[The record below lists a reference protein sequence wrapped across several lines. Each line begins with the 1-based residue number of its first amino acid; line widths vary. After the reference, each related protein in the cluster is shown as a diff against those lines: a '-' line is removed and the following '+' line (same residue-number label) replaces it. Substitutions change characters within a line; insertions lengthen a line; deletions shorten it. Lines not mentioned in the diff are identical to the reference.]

1 MGYIHLKSL
10 IPGPKSQA
18 LLARR
23 AAAVS
28 AALYQSVP
36 IAVARA
42 SGALIEDVDGNI
54 LLDLVGGIGAL
65 AVGHAPPQVV
75 EAIKMQAEKYLHICA
90 IVGNYEPYV
99 AVCEQL
105 NAITPGDFPK
115 KSILANGGAEAVEN
129 AVKLARAYTGKS
141 AVIAFEGAYHGRSN
155 LTMALTSKYAL
166 FKKGFGPF
174 APEIYRLPLPNLYRT
189 PAGMSPE
196 AYLDWALWN
205 LDNALIAHVDPS
217 AIAAIIIEP
226 IIGEGG
232 FIPVPAPFLNK
243 IREIC
248 DRHNIVMIADEIQC
262 GFGRSGKLF
271 AIEHSGVVPD
281 LIITAKSLAAGTPLS
296 AVTGRA
302 EILDAPHLGG
312 VGSTYGGNPLACAA
326 ALEAI
331 KIINRPESLTG
342 ARRIENQVRQT
353 FEPLQAE
360 LPVLGDVRG
369 LGAMMALEFV
379 KDPITKE
386 PWPDFVLSVIQKCA
400 NRGVMLLRAGLYSN
414 CIRLLPPIDI
424 PEDQLQEGL
433 DILASSMV
441 ETHVAMKPE
450 R

>member
-1 MGYIHLKSL
+1 MPTIQLKTA
-10 IPGPKSQA
+10 IPGPKSQE

-36 IAVARA
+36 IAYAKATGSLV
-42 SGALIEDVDGNI
+42 EDVDGNV

-65 AVGHAPPQVV
+65 AVGHAPASVSR
-75 EAIKMQAEKYLHICA
+75 AIQAQTEKYIHVCP
-90 IVGNYEPYV
+90 IVANYEPYV
-99 AVCEQL
+99 EVCEKL

-115 KSILANGGAEAVEN
+115 KTLLANGGAEAVEN
-129 AVKLARAYTGKS
+129 AIKLARAYTQR
-141 AVIAFEGAYHGRSN
+141 AAIFCFEGAYHGRSN
-155 LTMALTSKYAL
+155 LTMALTSKYGL

-189 PAGMSPE
+189 PAGMSQE
-196 AYLDWALWN
+196 DYLTWSLWN
-205 LDNALIAHVDPS
+205 LENALIAYADPS

-232 FIPVPAPFLNK
+232 FIPVPTPFLQK
-243 IREIC
+243 IRDIC
-248 DRHNIVMIADEIQC
+248 SQHGIVMIADEIQC

-296 AVTGRA
+296 AVTGKA

-312 VGSTYGGNPLACAA
+312 VGSTYGGNPLACVA

-331 KIINRPESLTG
+331 KLINRPETLAAAT
-342 ARRIENQVRQT
+342 RIEAMVRAT

-360 LPVLGDVRG
+360 ISVLGDVRG
-369 LGAMMALEFV
+369 RGAMMALEFV
-379 KDPITKE
+379 KDPATKE
-386 PWPDFVLSVIQKCA
+386 PWPEFVISVIQKCTA
-400 NRGVMLLRAGLYSN
+400 RGVLLLRAGLYSN
-414 CIRLLPPIDI
+414 CIRLLPQLDI
-424 PEDQLQEGL
+424 PDDQLREGL
-433 DILASSMV
+433 DIMTQAIV
-441 ETHVAMKPE
+441 ETYGEMRGK
-450 R
+450 

>member
-1 MGYIHLKSL
+1 MPYIQLKTP
-10 IPGPKSQA
+10 IPGPKSQE

-36 IAVARA
+36 IAYARA
-42 SGALIEDVDGNI
+42 SGSLVEDVDGNI

-65 AVGHAPPQVV
+65 AVGHAPTQVT
-75 EAIKMQAEKYLHICA
+75 EAIQAQTEKYLHVCP
-90 IVGNYEPYV
+90 IVANYEPYIE
-99 AVCEQL
+99 VCEQL

-115 KSILANGGAEAVEN
+115 KTLLANGGAEAVEN
-129 AVKLARAYTGKS
+129 AVKLSRAYTKR
-141 AVIAFEGAYHGRSN
+141 AAIICFEGAYHGRSN
-155 LTMALTSKYAL
+155 LTMALTSKYGL

-189 PAGMSPE
+189 PPGMSQDQ
-196 AYLDWALWN
+196 YLEWSIWN
-205 LDNALIAHVDPS
+205 LENALIAHVDPS
-217 AIAAIIIEP
+217 AIAAILIEP

-232 FIPVPAPFLNK
+232 FILVPAPFLQK

-248 DRHNIVMIADEIQC
+248 DTYGIVMIADEIQC
-262 GFGRSGKLF
+262 GFGRSGRLF
-271 AIEHSGVVPD
+271 AIEHTGVVPD

-312 VGSTYGGNPLACAA
+312 VGSTYGGNPLACVA

-331 KIINRPESLTG
+331 KLINRPETL
-342 ARRIENQVRQT
+342 ANAARIEGMVRST

-360 LPVLGDVRG
+360 IPVLGDVRG
-369 LGAMMALEFV
+369 RGAMMALEFV
-379 KDPITKE
+379 KEPETKE
-386 PWPDFVLSVIQKCA
+386 PWPEFVIGVIQKCTA
-400 NRGVMLLRAGLYSN
+400 KGVLLLRAGLYSN
-414 CIRLLPPIDI
+414 CIRLLPQLDI
-424 PEDQLQEGL
+424 PEAQLREGL
-433 DILASSMV
+433 EIIAVSIV
-441 ETHVAMKPE
+441 ETYREM

>member
-1 MGYIHLKSL
+1 MAYIQLKTA
-10 IPGPKSQA
+10 IPGPKSQE

-28 AALYQSVP
+28 AALYQAVP
-36 IAVARA
+36 IAFARA
-42 SGALIEDVDGNI
+42 SGSLVEDVDGNI

-65 AVGHAPPQVV
+65 AVGHAPPQVT
-75 EAIKMQAEKYLHICA
+75 EAIKAQAEKYLHVCA
-90 IVGNYEPYV
+90 IVGNYEPYI

-115 KSILANGGAEAVEN
+115 KTLLANGGAEAVEN
-129 AVKLARAYTGKS
+129 AIKLSRAYTRR
-141 AVIAFEGAYHGRSN
+141 AAIIAFEGAYHGRTN
-155 LTMALTSKYAL
+155 LTMALTSKYGL

-189 PAGMSPE
+189 PVGMSQ
-196 AYLDWALWN
+196 ADYLNWSLWN
-205 LDNALIAHVDPS
+205 LENALVAQVDPS

-232 FIPVPAPFLNK
+232 FIPVPALFLQK

-248 DRHNIVMIADEIQC
+248 DRHQLVMIADEVQS

-271 AIEHSGVVPD
+271 AIEHSGVIPD

-312 VGSTYGGNPLACAA
+312 VGSTYGGNPLACVA

-331 KIINRPESLTG
+331 KLINRPQTL
-342 ARRIENQVRQT
+342 ARAERIENLVRSA

-360 LPVLGDVRG
+360 IPSLGDVRG
-369 LGAMMALEFV
+369 CGAMMALEFV
-379 KDPITKE
+379 KDPLSKE
-386 PWPDFVLSVIQKCA
+386 PWPDFVLNVIQKCV
-400 NRGVMLLRAGLYSN
+400 NRGLLLLRAGLYSN
-414 CIRLLPPIDI
+414 CIRLLPQLDI
-424 PEDQLQEGL
+424 PDDQLQEGL
-433 DILASSMV
+433 QIIAGAIV
-441 ETHVAMKPE
+441 ETYEEMG
-450 R
+450 

>member
-1 MGYIHLKSL
+1 MSYIQLKTP
-10 IPGPKSQA
+10 IPGPKSQE

-28 AALYQSVP
+28 SALYQSVP

-42 SGALIEDVDGNI
+42 SGSLVEDVDGNI

-65 AVGHAPPQVV
+65 GVGHAPPQVT
-75 EAIKMQAEKYLHICA
+75 EAIKAQAENYLHFCA

-115 KSILANGGAEAVEN
+115 KTLLANGGAEAVEN
-129 AVKLARAYTGKS
+129 AVKLSRAYTKRP
-141 AVIAFEGAYHGRSN
+141 AIITFEGAYHGRTN
-155 LTMALTSKYAL
+155 LTMALTSKYGL
-166 FKKGFGPF
+166 FKKSFGPF

-189 PAGMSPE
+189 PPGMTPE
-196 AYLDWALWN
+196 AYLEWCIWN
-205 LDNALIAHVDPS
+205 LDNALIAQVDPS
-217 AIAAIIIEP
+217 AIAAFIIEP
-226 IIGEGG
+226 IVGEGG
-232 FIPVPAPFLNK
+232 FIPVPTPFLQK

-248 DRHNIVMIADEIQC
+248 DRHNIVMIADEVQS

-281 LIITAKSLAAGTPLS
+281 LIVTAKSLAAGTPLS

-302 EILDAPHLGG
+302 EILDAPHVGG

-331 KIINRPESLTG
+331 KLINRPETL
-342 ARRIENQVRQT
+342 ARAARVETKVRHT

-360 LPVLGDVRG
+360 VPVLGDIRG
-369 LGAMMALEFV
+369 RGAMMVLEFV
-379 KDPITKE
+379 KDPATKE
-386 PWPDFVLSVIQKCA
+386 PWPEFVLDVIKKCVD
-400 NRGVMLLRAGLYSN
+400 RGIILLRAGLYSN
-414 CIRLLPPIDI
+414 CLRLLPQLDI
-424 PEDQLQEGL
+424 PDDQLQEGL
-433 DILASSMV
+433 DIIATAVV
-441 ETHVAMKPE
+441 ETHQKL

>member
-1 MGYIHLKSL
+1 MAYIQLKTA
-10 IPGPKSQA
+10 IPGPKSQE
-18 LLARR
+18 LTARR

-36 IAVARA
+36 IAIERA
-42 SGALIEDVDGNI
+42 SGSLVEDVDGNI

-65 AVGHAPPQVV
+65 AVGHAPAQVA
-75 EAIKMQAEKYLHICA
+75 EAIKAQVEKYIHVCA

-105 NAITPGDFPK
+105 NAITPGSFPK
-115 KSILANGGAEAVEN
+115 KTLLANGGAEAVEN
-129 AVKLARAYTGKS
+129 AIKLSRAYTKRP
-141 AVIAFEGAYHGRSN
+141 AIITFEGAYHGRTN

-189 PAGMSPE
+189 PPGMTPE
-196 AYLDWALWN
+196 AYLEWSIWN
-205 LDNALIAHVDPS
+205 LENALIAQVDPS
-217 AIAAIIIEP
+217 AIAAFIIEP

-232 FIPVPAPFLNK
+232 FIPVPTPFLEK

-248 DRHNIVMIADEIQC
+248 DRHEIVMIVDEVQS

-271 AIEHSGVVPD
+271 AIEHSGVIPD

-312 VGSTYGGNPLACAA
+312 VGSTYGGNPLACVA
-326 ALEAI
+326 ALEAM
-331 KIINRPESLTG
+331 KLINRPEML
-342 ARRIENQVRQT
+342 AAAKRIEGLVRQS

-360 LPVLGDVRG
+360 IPVLGDVRG
-369 LGAMMALEFV
+369 RGAMMALEFV
-379 KDPITKE
+379 KDPVTKE
-386 PWPDFVLSVIQKCA
+386 PWPDFVLSAIKKCA

-414 CIRLLPPIDI
+414 CIRLLPQLDI
-424 PEDQLQEGL
+424 PTDQLQEGL
-433 DILASSMV
+433 DIITGAIV
-441 ETHVAMKPE
+441 ETYEEMRA
-450 R
+450 

>member
-1 MGYIHLKSL
+1 MAHIKLKTT
-10 IPGPKSQA
+10 IPGPKSQE

-42 SGALIEDVDGNI
+42 SGSLVEDVDGNI

-65 AVGHAPPQVV
+65 AVGHAPKAVT
-75 EAIKMQAEKYLHICA
+75 EAIQAQAEKYLHVCA
-90 IVGNYEPYV
+90 IVGNYEPYI

-129 AVKLARAYTGKS
+129 AVKLARVYTGKS

-189 PAGMSPE
+189 PPGMSPE
-196 AYLDWALWN
+196 AYLEWSLWN
-205 LDNALIAHVDPS
+205 LENALIAHVDPS

-226 IIGEGG
+226 IVGEGG
-232 FIPVPAPFLNK
+232 FIPVPTPFLKK
-243 IREIC
+243 IRELC

-262 GFGRSGKLF
+262 GFGRSGTLF
-271 AIEHSGVVPD
+271 AIEHNGVVPD
-281 LIITAKSLAAGTPLS
+281 LMITAKSLAAGTPLS
-296 AVTGRA
+296 GVTGRA
-302 EILDAPHLGG
+302 EIVDAPHLGG
-312 VGSTYGGNPLACAA
+312 VGSTYGGNPLACVA

-331 KIINRPESLTG
+331 KIINRPETLES
-342 ARRIENQVRQT
+342 ARRIEAQVRRT

-360 LPVLGDVRG
+360 IPLLGDVRG
-369 LGAMMALEFV
+369 RGAMMALEFV
-379 KDPITKE
+379 KGPATKE

-400 NRGVMLLRAGLYSN
+400 DRGVMLLRAGLYSN
-414 CIRLLPPIDI
+414 CIRLLPPINI
-424 PEDQLQEGL
+424 PADQLQEGL
-433 DILASSMV
+433 DIMSQSIV
-441 ETHVAMKPE
+441 ETYEEMKPE
-450 R
+450 

>member
-1 MGYIHLKSL
+1 MGYIHLKTV

-36 IAVARA
+36 IAVERA
-42 SGALIEDVDGNI
+42 SGALVEDVDGNI

-75 EAIKMQAEKYLHICA
+75 EAIKMQAEKYLHVCA

-189 PAGMSPE
+189 PPEMSPE
-196 AYLDWALWN
+196 AYLDWSLWN

-232 FIPVPAPFLNK
+232 FIPVPTPFLKK

-312 VGSTYGGNPLACAA
+312 VGSTYGGNPVACAA

-331 KIINRPESLTG
+331 KLINRPESLAG
-342 ARRIENQVRQT
+342 ARRIEAQVRQT
-353 FEPLQAE
+353 FEPLQAK

-379 KDPITKE
+379 KDPTSKE

-400 NRGVMLLRAGLYSN
+400 NQGVMLLRAGLYSN

-433 DILASSMV
+433 DILATSIV
-441 ETHVAMKPE
+441 ETYDVMNLE

>member
-1 MGYIHLKSL
+1 
-10 IPGPKSQA
+10 
-18 LLARR
+18 
-23 AAAVS
+23 
-28 AALYQSVP
+28 
-36 IAVARA
+36 
-42 SGALIEDVDGNI
+42 
-54 LLDLVGGIGAL
+54 
-65 AVGHAPPQVV
+65 
-75 EAIKMQAEKYLHICA
+75 
-90 IVGNYEPYV
+90 
-99 AVCEQL
+99 
-105 NAITPGDFPK
+105 
-115 KSILANGGAEAVEN
+115 
-129 AVKLARAYTGKS
+129 
-141 AVIAFEGAYHGRSN
+141 
-155 LTMALTSKYAL
+155 
-166 FKKGFGPF
+166 
-174 APEIYRLPLPNLYRT
+174 
-189 PAGMSPE
+189 
-196 AYLDWALWN
+196 LDWALWN
-205 LDNALIAHVDPS
+205 LDYALIAHVDPS

-331 KIINRPESLTG
+331 KIINRPESLAG
-342 ARRIENQVRQT
+342 ARRIENQVRHT